1 MRLYSRSLSK
11 IAAAPF
17 LKKFM
22 RGLSWKH
29 LQNLFL
35 FGLQRLRE
43 GRLTQVAG
51 SLTFTT
57 VLALVPILT
66 VALAI
71 FTAFPLFNTFR
82 TSLEAYFVQNLMPKG
97 IANTI
102 LGYLTHFATKATRLS
117 AVGGVALMMTA
128 IATMAMIDQTFNEI
142 WQVKRSR
149 PFFQRV
155 LVYWAIVTLGP
166 FLIGVSISIT
176 SYLFTATSGVV
187 GTVPFIGGVFYTL
200 ISVTFTTIAYT
211 LLYLAVPNRTVD
223 WHDAAWGGLF
233 AGCAFEIAKRG
244 FAIFVTHF
252 PTYTIVYGALAAVPI
267 FLIWIYLSWLITLIG
282 AVIAAALPIVKF
294 ERWWH
299 VPTPGSAFEDAM
311 RILQVL
317 AQTRNEKPDAV
328 VSIAQLRF
336 QTRFGMDEIEGLLQR
351 MQDAGWV
358 AQIVADS
365 VKKNQ
370 TVWWAK
376 RNEGSELWTL
386 IANPAMLKL
395 ADIYRIFVFEPV
407 HGSRLSSVV
416 ESVMEANLQENLQQY
431 LLNHKQENQ

>member
-1 MRLYSRSLSK
+1 MRLYGHSLSK
-11 IAAAPF
+11 IAATHF
-17 LKKFM
+17 FKKFM

-29 LQNLFL
+29 LQNLFY

-43 GRLTQVAG
+43 GRLPQVAG

-66 VALAI
+66 VALAS

-102 LGYLTHFATKATRLS
+102 LGYLTQFATKATRLS
-117 AVGGVALMMTA
+117 AVGGVALMFTA
-128 IATMAMIDQTFNEI
+128 IATMAMIDQSFNQI
-142 WQVKRSR
+142 WQVKRAR

-187 GTVPFIGGVFYTL
+187 GAVPFLGGVFYTL
-200 ISVTFTTIAYT
+200 ISITFTTGAYT
-211 LLYLAVPNRTVD
+211 LLYLTVPNRVVD

-244 FAIFVTHF
+244 FAIFVVHF

-267 FLIWIYLSWLITLIG
+267 FLVWIYLSWLITLIG

-299 VPTPGSAFEDAM
+299 VPKPGSAFEDAM
-311 RILQVL
+311 RILQLLTL
-317 AQTRNEKPDAV
+317 ARNEKTDAV
-328 VSIAQLRF
+328 LSVAQLREK
-336 QTRFGMDEIEGLLQR
+336 TRFGMDEIEGLLQR

-358 AQIVADS
+358 ARIVSDS
-365 VKKNQ
+365 VKSTE

-386 IANPAMLKL
+386 IANPAMLKI
-395 ADIYRIFVFEPV
+395 ADIYRVFVFEPV
-407 HGSRLSSVV
+407 HGSRLSTVI
-416 ESVMEANLQENLQQY
+416 ELAMEAQLQDNLQQY
-431 LLNHKQENQ
+431 LLSREQENQ